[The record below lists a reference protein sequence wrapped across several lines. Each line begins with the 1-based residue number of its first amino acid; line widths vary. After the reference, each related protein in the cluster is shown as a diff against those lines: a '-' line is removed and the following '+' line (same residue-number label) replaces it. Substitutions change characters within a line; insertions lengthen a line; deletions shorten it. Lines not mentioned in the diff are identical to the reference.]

1 MEKNVTGRKKGL
13 LGSASSL
20 KLKIINKLQ
29 PKKKKS
35 KSFPLL
41 QDFPGWALKYSYLHL
56 DGKFSGY
63 NEKLYF
69 LFPARLTGLNL
80 LSLCIFS

>member
-29 PKKKKS
+29 PKKKK
-35 KSFPLL
+35 K
-41 QDFPGWALKYSYLHL
+41 K
-56 DGKFSGY
+56 
-63 NEKLYF
+63 
-69 LFPARLTGLNL
+69 
-80 LSLCIFS
+80 